1 MTTIAKTSAAAVS
14 RKLNALGFDKY
25 NNNFQMGVQVFSSMD
40 GITVVNHTNSDYEG
54 TAAQELESAG
64 YVIVNRAVRDWSQ
77 FLSRKVEVFNV
88 IGRVEA

>member
-1 MTTIAKTSAAAVS
+1 MTTIAKTSGSAVA

-25 NNNFQMGVQVFSSMD
+25 NSNFQIGFQVFQDMD

-54 TAAQELESAG
+54 TAAHELEAAG
-64 YVIVNRAVRDWSQ
+64 YLIANRAVRDWSQ
-77 FLSRKVEVFNV
+77 FLSRKVEVFHV